1 MNQLRDRLAAAN
13 PVPELRCYSRE
24 QITATV
30 AMILSDAAQADDALT
45 EHNTHDQMRT
55 PIAAVSRPSA
65 PALSRSRRRWV
76 YAVPAAAGLA
86 ALLVVVGL
94 PGLQDSAFAG
104 WTAMPTGVSAP
115 DTAKAATQCTAAMK
129 DHVHPLN
136 SSVDDL
142 TAVLAERRGEW
153 TYALLAD
160 DNNVV
165 ECLRHET
172 DGQYGATL
180 SSGSEVAPRPT
191 AKGVTSI
198 TMVGSGTNGGG
209 SYWTA
214 FGRAGADVAKVVV
227 DGPIGPVT
235 ATVKGGY
242 WAAWWPAED
251 LERYERIG
259 WDKYSLTVTL
269 RDGTQ
274 LSPIRPWP
282 ASK

>member
-13 PVPELRCYSRE
+13 PVPDLRYYSRE

-30 AMILSDAAQADDALT
+30 SMIVSDAEQADEALT
-45 EHNTHDQMRT
+45 KHKTTDEVRL
-55 PIAAVSRPSA
+55 PVAAALSPGA
-65 PALSRSRRRWV
+65 PALNRSRRRWV
-76 YAVPAAAGLA
+76 YLVPAAAGLA
-86 ALLVVVGL
+86 ALLAVVGL
-94 PGLQDSAFAG
+94 PARQDSAYAG
-104 WTAMPTGVSAP
+104 WTAMPTGVSVS
-115 DTAKAATQCTAAMK
+115 DSAKVGDRCVAWSK
-129 DHVHPLN
+129 EKFGGEL
-136 SSVDDL
+136 SRIGDL
-142 TAVLAERRGEW
+142 TVVLAERRGQW
-153 TYALLAD
+153 IYALLANG
-160 DNNVV
+160 NNVV
-165 ECLRHET
+165 GCLQNENNADA
-172 DGQYGATL
+172 DGSYIVQ

-191 AKGVTSI
+191 ARGVTTI
-198 TMVGSGTNGGG
+198 TMVGGGF
-209 SYWTA
+209 TTT
-214 FGRAGADVAKVVV
+214 FGRAGAEVAKVVV
-227 DGPIGPVT
+227 NGPDGRVT